1 MSKVRNLT
9 DADVD
14 ALLEPE
20 PPLWHR
26 SLVTITA
33 CGLATA
39 VFLWAAGHHPGGR
52 LPHERLAVAECWDAI
67 DRSRPMAET
76 LHEMRVACQ
85 KMESLATAHENRI
98 KRMAPTGQ
106 AIAMGE

>member
-1 MSKVRNLT
+1 MSNVSNLT

-26 SLVTITA
+26 SLVTVVV

-52 LPHERLAVAECWDAI
+52 TLDERVAVAECWSAI
-67 DRSRPMAET
+67 DRSQPVGQP
-76 LHEMRVACQ
+76 LHEMRVDCQ
-85 KMESLATAHENRI
+85 RMENVATARETKVKNLPP
-98 KRMAPTGQ
+98 AVQ